1 MIGELS
7 EDLIMT
13 GDEID
18 VENLFSDDGGEEET
32 QVTPPAPKEKEEEE
46 EEKEKEI
53 KKTTEEEEI
62 NPDDLFDNPESV
74 GSGKDNQEEEEDTQS
89 EKDKGTSPKTNFYS
103 SIASALKE
111 EGIFPDLDDDTLNGI
126 KTPEDFAEAVEK
138 TVQARLDERQ
148 KRIDAALQADVEPD
162 EVRRYEQT
170 LANLDAI
177 KEEYITDE
185 TEKGERLR
193 KNLIY
198 QDFRN
203 RGYSEARAKR
213 EVEKSFNAGTDIE
226 DAKEALESNRE
237 YFSNQYQDLIKEAQE
252 EAKKEQRKIKEEA
265 AQLKKSM
272 LEDKEVFTGITLDKT
287 TRQKA
292 FENITKPVFKTEDG
306 EYLTAIQKYEMDNP
320 VEFRKYLSVLFTMT
334 NGFKNIDGLVKGK
347 IKKEVKQSLRE
358 LEHKLSSTT
367 INSSGNPRYVGGV
380 EEDTESYSGKGW
392 DLDV

>member
-32 QVTPPAPKEKEEEE
+32 QVTPPAPKEKEE
-46 EEKEKEI
+46 KEI
-53 KKTTEEEEI
+53 EKTTEEEEV

-111 EGIFPDLDDDTLNGI
+111 EGIFPDLDDDTLNSI

-185 TEKGERLR
+185 TEKGEKLR

-237 YFSNQYQDLIKEAQE
+237 YFSTQYQDLIKEAQE
-252 EAKKEQRKIKEEA
+252 EAKEEQRKIKEEA

-334 NGFKNIDGLVKGK
+334 DGFKNIDGLVKGK
-347 IKKEVKQSLRE
+347 VKKEVKQSLRE

-367 INSSGNPRYVGGV
+367 RNSSGNPRYVGGV
-380 EEDTESYSGKGW
+380 EEDTESYIGKGW

>member
-18 VENLFSDDGGEEET
+18 VDNLFSDDGGEEET
-32 QVTPPAPKEKEEEE
+32 QVTPPAPKEKEE
-46 EEKEKEI
+46 KEI
-53 KKTTEEEEI
+53 EKTTEEEEI
-62 NPDDLFDNPESV
+62 SPDDLFDNPESV

-213 EVEKSFNAGTDIE
+213 EVEKSFNSGTDIE

-237 YFSNQYQDLIKEAQE
+237 YFSTQYQDLIKEAQE
-252 EAKKEQRKIKEEA
+252 EAKEGQRKIKEEA

-334 NGFKNIDGLVKGK
+334 DGFKNIDGLVKGK
-347 IKKEVKQSLRE
+347 VKKEVKQSLRE
-358 LEHKLSSTT
+358 LEHKLSSTGR
-367 INSSGNPRYVGGV
+367 NSSGNPRYVGGV
-380 EEDTESYSGKGW
+380 EEDTESYIGKGW

>member
-32 QVTPPAPKEKEEEE
+32 QVTPPAPKEKEE
-46 EEKEKEI
+46 KENE
-53 KKTTEEEEI
+53 KTTEEEEI

-237 YFSNQYQDLIKEAQE
+237 YFSTQYQDLIKEAQE
-252 EAKKEQRKIKEEA
+252 EVKEEQRKIKEEA

-334 NGFKNIDGLVKGK
+334 DGFKNIDGLVKGK
-347 IKKEVKQSLRE
+347 VKKEVKQSLRE
-358 LEHKLSSTT
+358 LEHKLSSTARDST
-367 INSSGNPRYVGGV
+367 GNPRYVGGV
-380 EEDTESYSGKGW
+380 EEDTESYIGKGW

>member
-32 QVTPPAPKEKEEEE
+32 QVTPPAPKEKED
-46 EEKEKEI
+46 KENE
-53 KKTTEEEEI
+53 KTTEEEEI

-170 LANLDAI
+170 LANLDTI

-252 EAKKEQRKIKEEA
+252 KAKEEQRKIKEEA

-334 NGFKNIDGLVKGK
+334 DGFKNIDGLVKGK
-347 IKKEVKQSLRE
+347 VKKEVRQSLRE
-358 LEHKLSSTT
+358 LEHKLSSTAR
-367 INSSGNPRYVGGV
+367 NSSGNPRYVGGV
-380 EEDTESYSGKGW
+380 GEDTESYIGKGW

>member
-32 QVTPPAPKEKEEEE
+32 QVTPPAPKEKED
-46 EEKEKEI
+46 KEI
-53 KKTTEEEEI
+53 EKTTEEEEI

-237 YFSNQYQDLIKEAQE
+237 YFSTQYQDLIKEAQE
-252 EAKKEQRKIKEEA
+252 EAKEEQRKIKEEA

-306 EYLTAIQKYEMDNP
+306 EYLTAIQKYETDNP

-334 NGFKNIDGLVKGK
+334 DGFKNIDGLVKGK
-347 IKKEVKQSLRE
+347 VKKEVKQSLRE
-358 LEHKLSSTT
+358 LEHKLSSTAR
-367 INSSGNPRYVGGV
+367 NSSGNPRYVGGV
-380 EEDTESYSGKGW
+380 EEDTESYIGKGW

>member
-32 QVTPPAPKEKEEEE
+32 QVTPPAPKEKED
-46 EEKEKEI
+46 KENE
-53 KKTTEEEEI
+53 KTTEEEEI

-237 YFSNQYQDLIKEAQE
+237 YFSNQYQDIIKEAQE
-252 EAKKEQRKIKEEA
+252 EAKEEQRKIKEEA
-265 AQLKKSM
+265 AQLKKAM

-334 NGFKNIDGLVKGK
+334 DGFKNIDGLVKGK
-347 IKKEVKQSLRE
+347 VKKEVKQSLRE
-358 LEHKLSSTT
+358 LEHKLSSTART
-367 INSSGNPRYVGGV
+367 STGNPRYVGGV
-380 EEDTESYSGKGW
+380 EEDTESYIGKGW

>member
-18 VENLFSDDGGEEET
+18 VENLFSDDGDEEET
-32 QVTPPAPKEKEEEE
+32 QVTPPAPKEKED
-46 EEKEKEI
+46 KENE
-53 KKTTEEEEI
+53 KTTEEEEI

-89 EKDKGTSPKTNFYS
+89 EKGKGTSPKTNFYS

-170 LANLDAI
+170 LASLDAI

-203 RGYSEARAKR
+203 RGYSEARAER

-252 EAKKEQRKIKEEA
+252 EAKEEQRKIKEEA

-334 NGFKNIDGLVKGK
+334 DGFKNIDGLIKGK
-347 IKKEVKQSLRE
+347 VKKEVKQSLRE
-358 LEHKLSSTT
+358 LEHKLSSTAR
-367 INSSGNPRYVGGV
+367 NSSGNPRYVGGV
-380 EEDTESYSGKGW
+380 EEDTESYIGKGW

>member
-32 QVTPPAPKEKEEEE
+32 QVTPPAPKEKED
-46 EEKEKEI
+46 KENE
-53 KKTTEEEEI
+53 KTTEEEEI

-252 EAKKEQRKIKEEA
+252 EAKEEQRKIKEEA

-292 FENITKPVFKTEDG
+292 FDNITKPIFKTEDG

-334 NGFKNIDGLVKGK
+334 DGFKNIDGLVKGK
-347 IKKEVKQSLRE
+347 VKKEVKQSLRE
-358 LEHKLSSTT
+358 LEHKLSSTAR
-367 INSSGNPRYVGGV
+367 NSSGNPRYVGGV
-380 EEDTESYSGKGW
+380 EEDAESYIGKGW

>member
-32 QVTPPAPKEKEEEE
+32 QVTPPAPKEKED
-46 EEKEKEI
+46 KENE
-53 KKTTEEEEI
+53 KTTEEEEI

-237 YFSNQYQDLIKEAQE
+237 YFSTQYQDLIKEAQE
-252 EAKKEQRKIKEEA
+252 EAKEEQRKIKEEA

-292 FENITKPVFKTEDG
+292 FDNITKPVFKTEDG

-334 NGFKNIDGLVKGK
+334 DGFKNIDGLVKGK
-347 IKKEVKQSLRE
+347 VKKEVKQSLRE
-358 LEHKLSSTT
+358 LEHKLSSTAR
-367 INSSGNPRYVGGV
+367 NSSGNPRYVGGV
-380 EEDTESYSGKGW
+380 EEDTESYIGKGW

>member
-32 QVTPPAPKEKEEEE
+32 QVTPPAPKEKED
-46 EEKEKEI
+46 KEI
-53 KKTTEEEEI
+53 EKTTEEEEI

-74 GSGKDNQEEEEDTQS
+74 GSGKDNQEEEDTQS
-89 EKDKGTSPKTNFYS
+89 EEDKGTSPKTNFYS

-148 KRIDAALQADVEPD
+148 RRIDAALQANVEPD

-237 YFSNQYQDLIKEAQE
+237 YFSTQYQDLIKEAQE
-252 EAKKEQRKIKEEA
+252 EAKEEQRKIKEEA

-334 NGFKNIDGLVKGK
+334 DGFKNIDGLVKGK
-347 IKKEVKQSLRE
+347 VKKEVKQSLRE
-358 LEHKLSSTT
+358 LEHTLSSTAR
-367 INSSGNPRYVGGV
+367 NSSGNPRYVGGV
-380 EEDTESYSGKGW
+380 EEDTESYIGKGW

>member
-32 QVTPPAPKEKEEEE
+32 QVTPPAPKEKED
-46 EEKEKEI
+46 KENE
-53 KKTTEEEEI
+53 KTTEEEEI

-148 KRIDAALQADVEPD
+148 RRIDAALQADVEPD

-203 RGYSEARAKR
+203 RGYSEARANR

-237 YFSNQYQDLIKEAQE
+237 YFSTQYQDLIKEAQE
-252 EAKKEQRKIKEEA
+252 EAKEEQRKIKEEA

-320 VEFRKYLSVLFTMT
+320 VEFKKYLSVLFTMT
-334 NGFKNIDGLVKGK
+334 DGFKNIDGLVKGK
-347 IKKEVKQSLRE
+347 VKKEVKQSLRE
-358 LEHKLSSTT
+358 LEHKLSSTAR
-367 INSSGNPRYVGGV
+367 NSTGNPRYVGGV
-380 EEDTESYSGKGW
+380 EEDTESYIGKGW

>member
-18 VENLFSDDGGEEET
+18 VDNLFSDDGGEEET
-32 QVTPPAPKEKEEEE
+32 QVTPPAPKDK
-46 EEKEKEI
+46 EEKEKET
-53 KKTTEEEEI
+53 TTEEEEI

-74 GSGKDNQEEEEDTQS
+74 GSGKDNQEEEEDTKS
-89 EKDKGTSPKTNFYS
+89 DKDKGTSPKTNFYS

-148 KRIDAALQADVEPD
+148 KRIDAALQADIEPD

-185 TEKGERLR
+185 TEKGEKLR

-252 EAKKEQRKIKEEA
+252 EAKEEQKRIKEEA

-272 LEDKEVFTGITLDKT
+272 LEDKEVFEGITLDKT

-334 NGFKNIDGLVKGK
+334 DGFKNIDGLVKGK
-347 IKKEVKQSLRE
+347 VKKEVKQSLRE
-358 LEHKLSSTT
+358 LEHKLSNTARTST
-367 INSSGNPRYVGGV
+367 GNPRFVGGV
-380 EEDTESYSGKGW
+380 EEDTESYIGKGW

>member
-7 EDLIMT
+7 EDLIMI

-18 VENLFSDDGGEEET
+18 VDNLFSDDGGEEET
-32 QVTPPAPKEKEEEE
+32 QVTPPAPKEKEE
-46 EEKEKEI
+46 KEKET
-53 KKTTEEEEI
+53 TTEEEEI

-252 EAKKEQRKIKEEA
+252 EAKEEQKKIKEEA
-265 AQLKKSM
+265 AQLKKAM

-334 NGFKNIDGLVKGK
+334 DGFKNIDGLVKGK
-347 IKKEVKQSLRE
+347 VKKEVKQSLRE
-358 LEHKLSSTT
+358 LEHRLSSTART
-367 INSSGNPRYVGGV
+367 STGNPRYVGGV
-380 EEDTESYSGKGW
+380 EEDTESYIGKGW

>member
-18 VENLFSDDGGEEET
+18 VENLFSDDGGEEKT
-32 QVTPPAPKEKEEEE
+32 QVTPPAPKEKED
-46 EEKEKEI
+46 KENE
-53 KKTTEEEEI
+53 KTTEEEEI

-237 YFSNQYQDLIKEAQE
+237 YFSTQYQDLIKEAQE
-252 EAKKEQRKIKEEA
+252 EAKEEQRKIKEEA

-334 NGFKNIDGLVKGK
+334 DGFKNIDGLVKGK
-347 IKKEVKQSLRE
+347 VKKEVKQSLRE
-358 LEHKLSSTT
+358 LEHKLSSTAR
-367 INSSGNPRYVGGV
+367 NSSGNPRYVGGV
-380 EEDTESYSGKGW
+380 EEDTESYIGKGW
-392 DLDV
+392 DLDI

>member
-18 VENLFSDDGGEEET
+18 VDNLFSDDGGEEET
-32 QVTPPAPKEKEEEE
+32 QVTPPAPKEKEE
-46 EEKEKEI
+46 KEI
-53 KKTTEEEEI
+53 EKTTEEEEI
-62 NPDDLFDNPESV
+62 SPDDLFDNPESV

-103 SIASALKE
+103 SIANALKE

-213 EVEKSFNAGTDIE
+213 EVEKSFNSGTDIE

-237 YFSNQYQDLIKEAQE
+237 YFSTQYQDLIKEAQE
-252 EAKKEQRKIKEEA
+252 EAKEGQRKIKEEA

-334 NGFKNIDGLVKGK
+334 DGFKNIDGLVKGK
-347 IKKEVKQSLRE
+347 VKKEVKQSLRE
-358 LEHKLSSTT
+358 LEHKLSSTGR
-367 INSSGNPRYVGGV
+367 NSSGNPRYVGGV
-380 EEDTESYSGKGW
+380 EEDTESYIGKGW

>member
-18 VENLFSDDGGEEET
+18 VDNLFSDDGGEEET
-32 QVTPPAPKEKEEEE
+32 QVTPPAPKEKEE
-46 EEKEKEI
+46 KEI
-53 KKTTEEEEI
+53 EKTTEEEEI
-62 NPDDLFDNPESV
+62 SPDDLFDNPESV
-74 GSGKDNQEEEEDTQS
+74 GSGKDNQEEEEDTKS

-237 YFSNQYQDLIKEAQE
+237 YFSTQYQDLIKEAQE
-252 EAKKEQRKIKEEA
+252 EAKEGQRKIKEEA

-320 VEFRKYLSVLFTMT
+320 VEFKKYLSVLFTMT
-334 NGFKNIDGLVKGK
+334 DGFKNIDGLVKGK
-347 IKKEVKQSLRE
+347 VKKEVKQSLRE
-358 LEHKLSSTT
+358 LEHKLSSTGR
-367 INSSGNPRYVGGV
+367 NSSGNPRYVGGV
-380 EEDTESYSGKGW
+380 EEDTESYIGKGW

>member
-32 QVTPPAPKEKEEEE
+32 QVTPPAPKEKEE
-46 EEKEKEI
+46 KESE
-53 KKTTEEEEI
+53 KTTEEEEI

-111 EGIFPDLDDDTLNGI
+111 EGIFPDLDNDTLNGI

-237 YFSNQYQDLIKEAQE
+237 YFSTQYQDLIKEAQE
-252 EAKKEQRKIKEEA
+252 EAKEAQRKIKEEA

-292 FENITKPVFKTEDG
+292 FDNITKPVFKTEDG

-334 NGFKNIDGLVKGK
+334 DGFKNIDGLVKGK
-347 IKKEVKQSLRE
+347 VKKEVKQSLRE
-358 LEHKLSSTT
+358 LEHKLSSTAR
-367 INSSGNPRYVGGV
+367 NSSGNPRYVGGV
-380 EEDTESYSGKGW
+380 EEDAESYIGKGW

>member
-32 QVTPPAPKEKEEEE
+32 QVTPPAPKEKEE
-46 EEKEKEI
+46 KEI
-53 KKTTEEEEI
+53 EKTTEEEEI

-111 EGIFPDLDDDTLNGI
+111 EGIFPDLDDDTLESI

-237 YFSNQYQDLIKEAQE
+237 YFSTQYQDLIKEAQE
-252 EAKKEQRKIKEEA
+252 EAKEEQRKIKEEA

-334 NGFKNIDGLVKGK
+334 DGFKNIDGLVKGK
-347 IKKEVKQSLRE
+347 VKKEVKQSLRE
-358 LEHKLSSTT
+358 LEHKLSSTAR
-367 INSSGNPRYVGGV
+367 NSTGNLRYVGGV
-380 EEDTESYSGKGW
+380 EEDTESYIGKGW

>member
-18 VENLFSDDGGEEET
+18 AENLFSDNGGEEEI
-32 QVTPPAPKEKEEEE
+32 QGTPPAPKEKEE
-46 EEKEKEI
+46 KEI
-53 KKTTEEEEI
+53 EKTTEEEEI

-111 EGIFPDLDDDTLNGI
+111 EGIFPDLDDNTLNGI

-138 TVQARLDERQ
+138 TVQARLEERQ

-177 KEEYITDE
+177 KEEYMTDE

-237 YFSNQYQDLIKEAQE
+237 YFSTQYQDLIKEAQE
-252 EAKKEQRKIKEEA
+252 EAKEEQRKIKEEA
-265 AQLKKSM
+265 TQLKKSM

-306 EYLTAIQKYEMDNP
+306 DYLTAIQKYEMDNP

-334 NGFKNIDGLVKGK
+334 DGFKNIDGLVKGK
-347 IKKEVKQSLRE
+347 VKKEVKQSLRE
-358 LEHKLSSTT
+358 LEHKLSSTAR
-367 INSSGNPRYVGGV
+367 NSSGNPRYVGGV
-380 EEDTESYSGKGW
+380 EEDTESYIGKGW
-392 DLDV
+392 NLDV

>member
-18 VENLFSDDGGEEET
+18 VDNLFSDDGGEEET
-32 QVTPPAPKEKEEEE
+32 QVTPPAPKEKEE
-46 EEKEKEI
+46 KEI
-53 KKTTEEEEI
+53 EKTTEEEEI
-62 NPDDLFDNPESV
+62 SPDDLFDNPESV

-111 EGIFPDLDDDTLNGI
+111 EGIFPDLDDATLSGI

-170 LANLDAI
+170 LANLDSI

-237 YFSNQYQDLIKEAQE
+237 YFSTQYQDLIKEAQE
-252 EAKKEQRKIKEEA
+252 EAKEGQRKIKEEA

-272 LEDKEVFTGITLDKT
+272 LDDKEVFTGITLDKT

-334 NGFKNIDGLVKGK
+334 DGFKNIDGLVKGK
-347 IKKEVKQSLRE
+347 VKKEVKQSLRE
-358 LEHKLSSTT
+358 LEHKLSSTAR
-367 INSSGNPRYVGGV
+367 NSSGNPRYVGGV
-380 EEDTESYSGKGW
+380 EEDTESYIGKGW

>member
-32 QVTPPAPKEKEEEE
+32 QVTPPAPKEKED
-46 EEKEKEI
+46 KEI
-53 KKTTEEEEI
+53 EKTTEEEEI

-74 GSGKDNQEEEEDTQS
+74 GSGKDNQEEEDTQS

-237 YFSNQYQDLIKEAQE
+237 YFSTQYQDLIKEAQE
-252 EAKKEQRKIKEEA
+252 EAKEEQRKIKEEA

-334 NGFKNIDGLVKGK
+334 DGFKNIDGLVKGK
-347 IKKEVKQSLRE
+347 VKKEVKQSLRE
-358 LEHKLSSTT
+358 LEHKLSSTAR
-367 INSSGNPRYVGGV
+367 NSSGNPRYVGGV
-380 EEDTESYSGKGW
+380 EEDTESYIGKGW

>member
-18 VENLFSDDGGEEET
+18 VDNLFSDDGGEEET
-32 QVTPPAPKEKEEEE
+32 QVTPPAPKEKEE
-46 EEKEKEI
+46 KEKET
-53 KKTTEEEEI
+53 TTEEEEI

-252 EAKKEQRKIKEEA
+252 EAKEEQRKIKEEA

-334 NGFKNIDGLVKGK
+334 DGFKNIDGLIKGK
-347 IKKEVKQSLRE
+347 VKKEVKQSLRE
-358 LEHKLSSTT
+358 LEHKLSSTAR
-367 INSSGNPRYVGGV
+367 NSSGNPRYVGGV
-380 EEDTESYSGKGW
+380 EEDAESYIGKGW

>member
-18 VENLFSDDGGEEET
+18 VDNLFSDDVGEEET
-32 QVTPPAPKEKEEEE
+32 QVTPPAQEEKEE
-46 EEKEKEI
+46 KEI
-53 KKTTEEEEI
+53 EKTTEEEEI

-111 EGIFPDLDDDTLNGI
+111 EGIFPDLDDDTLNSI

-185 TEKGERLR
+185 TEKGEKLR

-237 YFSNQYQDLIKEAQE
+237 YFSTQYQDLIKEAQE
-252 EAKKEQRKIKEEA
+252 EVKKEQRKIKEEA

-292 FENITKPVFKTEDG
+292 FDNITKPVFKTEDG

-334 NGFKNIDGLVKGK
+334 DGFKNIDGLVKGK
-347 IKKEVKQSLRE
+347 VKKEVRQSLRE
-358 LEHKLSSTT
+358 LEHKLSSTAR
-367 INSSGNPRYVGGV
+367 NSTGNPRYVGGV
-380 EEDTESYSGKGW
+380 EEDAESYIGKGW

>member
-32 QVTPPAPKEKEEEE
+32 QVTPPAPKEKED
-46 EEKEKEI
+46 KENE
-53 KKTTEEEEI
+53 KTTEEEEI

-170 LANLDAI
+170 LANLDTI

-213 EVEKSFNAGTDIE
+213 EVEKSLNAGTDIE

-237 YFSNQYQDLIKEAQE
+237 YFSTQYQDLIKEAQE
-252 EAKKEQRKIKEEA
+252 EAKEEQRKIKEEA

-334 NGFKNIDGLVKGK
+334 DGFKNIDGLVKGK
-347 IKKEVKQSLRE
+347 VKKEVKQSLRE
-358 LEHKLSSTT
+358 LEHKLSSTAR
-367 INSSGNPRYVGGV
+367 NSSGNPRYVGGV
-380 EEDTESYSGKGW
+380 EEDTESYIGKGW

>member
-18 VENLFSDDGGEEET
+18 VDNLFSDDGGEEET
-32 QVTPPAPKEKEEEE
+32 QVTPPAPKEKEE
-46 EEKEKEI
+46 KEI
-53 KKTTEEEEI
+53 EKTTEEEEI
-62 NPDDLFDNPESV
+62 SPDDLFDNPESV
-74 GSGKDNQEEEEDTQS
+74 GSGKDNQEEEEDTKS

-213 EVEKSFNAGTDIE
+213 EVEKSFNSGTDIE

-237 YFSNQYQDLIKEAQE
+237 YFSTQYQDLIKEAQE
-252 EAKKEQRKIKEEA
+252 EAKEGQRKIKEEA

-334 NGFKNIDGLVKGK
+334 DGFKNIDGLVKGK
-347 IKKEVKQSLRE
+347 VKKEVKQSLRE
-358 LEHKLSSTT
+358 LEHKLSNTGR
-367 INSSGNPRYVGGV
+367 NSSGNPRYVGGV
-380 EEDTESYSGKGW
+380 EEDTESYIGKGW

>member
-18 VENLFSDDGGEEET
+18 VENLFSDDEGEEET

-46 EEKEKEI
+46 IE
-53 KKTTEEEEI
+53 KTTEEEEI

-74 GSGKDNQEEEEDTQS
+74 GSGEDNQEEEEDTQS

-111 EGIFPDLDDDTLNGI
+111 EGIFPDLDDDTLESI

-148 KRIDAALQADVEPD
+148 RRIDAALQADVEPD

-237 YFSNQYQDLIKEAQE
+237 YFSTQYQDLIKEAQE
-252 EAKKEQRKIKEEA
+252 EAKEEQRKIKEEA

-334 NGFKNIDGLVKGK
+334 DGFKNIDGLVKGK
-347 IKKEVKQSLRE
+347 VKKEVKQSLRE
-358 LEHKLSSTT
+358 LEHKLSSTAR
-367 INSSGNPRYVGGV
+367 NSSGNPRYVGGV
-380 EEDTESYSGKGW
+380 EEDTESYIGKGW

>member
-18 VENLFSDDGGEEET
+18 VDNLFSDDGGEEET
-32 QVTPPAPKEKEEEE
+32 QVTSPAPKEKEE
-46 EEKEKEI
+46 KEI
-53 KKTTEEEEI
+53 EKTTEEEEI

-148 KRIDAALQADVEPD
+148 KRIDAALQADAEPD
-162 EVRRYEQT
+162 EVRRYEQI

-237 YFSNQYQDLIKEAQE
+237 YFSTQYQDLIKEAQE
-252 EAKKEQRKIKEEA
+252 EAKEEQRKIKEEA

-306 EYLTAIQKYEMDNP
+306 EYLTTIQKYEMDNP

-334 NGFKNIDGLVKGK
+334 DGFKNIDGLVKGK
-347 IKKEVKQSLRE
+347 VKKEVKQSLRE
-358 LEHKLSSTT
+358 LEHKLSSTAR
-367 INSSGNPRYVGGV
+367 NSSGNPRYVGGV
-380 EEDTESYSGKGW
+380 EEDTESYIGKGW

>member
-18 VENLFSDDGGEEET
+18 VDNLFSDDGGEEET
-32 QVTPPAPKEKEEEE
+32 QVTPPAPKEKEE
-46 EEKEKEI
+46 KEI
-53 KKTTEEEEI
+53 EKTTEEEEI
-62 NPDDLFDNPESV
+62 SPDDLFDNPESV

-193 KNLIY
+193 KNLIF

-213 EVEKSFNAGTDIE
+213 EVEKSFNSGTDIE

-237 YFSNQYQDLIKEAQE
+237 YFSTQYQDLIKEAQE
-252 EAKKEQRKIKEEA
+252 ETKEGQRKIKEEA

-334 NGFKNIDGLVKGK
+334 DGFKNIDGLVKGK
-347 IKKEVKQSLRE
+347 VKKEVKQSLRE
-358 LEHKLSSTT
+358 LEHKLSSTGR
-367 INSSGNPRYVGGV
+367 NSSGNPRYVGGV
-380 EEDTESYSGKGW
+380 EEDTESYIGKGW

>member
-32 QVTPPAPKEKEEEE
+32 QVTPPAPKEKEE
-46 EEKEKEI
+46 KEI
-53 KKTTEEEEI
+53 EKTTEEEEI
-62 NPDDLFDNPESV
+62 SPDDLFDNPESV

-237 YFSNQYQDLIKEAQE
+237 YFSTQYQDLIKEAQE
-252 EAKKEQRKIKEEA
+252 EAKEEQRKIKEEA

-272 LEDKEVFTGITLDKT
+272 LEDKEVFTGIALDKT

-292 FENITKPVFKTEDG
+292 FDNITKPVFKTEDG
-306 EYLTAIQKYEMDNP
+306 EYLTAIQKYETDNP

-334 NGFKNIDGLVKGK
+334 DGFKNIDGLVKGK
-347 IKKEVKQSLRE
+347 VKKEVKQSLRE
-358 LEHKLSSTT
+358 LEHKLSNTARTST
-367 INSSGNPRYVGGV
+367 GNPRFVGAV
-380 EEDTESYSGKGW
+380 EEDTESYIGKGW

>member
-13 GDEID
+13 GDEVD
-18 VENLFSDDGGEEET
+18 VENLFSDDGGEEKT
-32 QVTPPAPKEKEEEE
+32 QVTPPAPKGK
-46 EEKEKEI
+46 EEKEIE
-53 KKTTEEEEI
+53 KTTEEEEI
-62 NPDDLFDNPESV
+62 SPDDLFDNPESV

-111 EGIFPDLDDDTLNGI
+111 EGIFPDLDDATLSGI

-170 LANLDAI
+170 LANLDSI

-237 YFSNQYQDLIKEAQE
+237 YFSTQYQDLIKEAQD
-252 EAKKEQRKIKEEA
+252 EAKEGQRKIKEEA

-272 LEDKEVFTGITLDKT
+272 LDDKEVFTGITLDKT

-334 NGFKNIDGLVKGK
+334 DGFKNIDGLVKGK
-347 IKKEVKQSLRE
+347 VKKEVKQSLRE
-358 LEHKLSSTT
+358 LEHKLSSTGR
-367 INSSGNPRYVGGV
+367 NSSGNPRYVGGV
-380 EEDTESYSGKGW
+380 EEDTESYIGKGW

>member
-32 QVTPPAPKEKEEEE
+32 QVTPPAPKEKEE
-46 EEKEKEI
+46 KEI
-53 KKTTEEEEI
+53 EKTTEEEEI

-111 EGIFPDLDDDTLNGI
+111 EGIFPDLDDDTLESI

-148 KRIDAALQADVEPD
+148 RRIDAALQADVEPD

-185 TEKGERLR
+185 TEKGEKLR

-237 YFSNQYQDLIKEAQE
+237 YFSTQYQDLIKEAQE
-252 EAKKEQRKIKEEA
+252 EAKEEQRKIKEEA

-334 NGFKNIDGLVKGK
+334 DGFKNIDGLVKGK
-347 IKKEVKQSLRE
+347 VKKEVKQSLRE
-358 LEHKLSSTT
+358 LEHKLSSTAR
-367 INSSGNPRYVGGV
+367 NSSGNPRYVGGV
-380 EEDTESYSGKGW
+380 EEDTESYIGKGW

>member
-18 VENLFSDDGGEEET
+18 VDNLFSDDGGEEET
-32 QVTPPAPKEKEEEE
+32 QVTPPAPKEKEE
-46 EEKEKEI
+46 KEI
-53 KKTTEEEEI
+53 EKTTEEEEI
-62 NPDDLFDNPESV
+62 SPDDLFDNPESV
-74 GSGKDNQEEEEDTQS
+74 GSGKDNQEDEEDTQS

-111 EGIFPDLDDDTLNGI
+111 EGIFPDLDDATLSGI

-237 YFSNQYQDLIKEAQE
+237 YFSTQYQDLIKEAQE
-252 EAKKEQRKIKEEA
+252 EAKEGQRKIKEEA

-334 NGFKNIDGLVKGK
+334 DGFKNIDGLVKGK
-347 IKKEVKQSLRE
+347 VKKEVKQSLRE
-358 LEHKLSSTT
+358 LEHKLSSTAR
-367 INSSGNPRYVGGV
+367 NSSGNPRYVGGV
-380 EEDTESYSGKGW
+380 EEDTESYIGKGW

>member
-46 EEKEKEI
+46 IE
-53 KKTTEEEEI
+53 KTTEEEEI

-237 YFSNQYQDLIKEAQE
+237 YFSTQYQDLIKEAQE
-252 EAKKEQRKIKEEA
+252 EAKEEQRKIKEEA

-292 FENITKPVFKTEDG
+292 FDNITKPVFKTEDG

-334 NGFKNIDGLVKGK
+334 DGFKNIDGLVKGK
-347 IKKEVKQSLRE
+347 VKKEVKQSLRE

-367 INSSGNPRYVGGV
+367 RNSSGNPRYVGGV
-380 EEDTESYSGKGW
+380 EEDTESYIGKGW

>member
-18 VENLFSDDGGEEET
+18 VDNLFSDDGGEEET
-32 QVTPPAPKEKEEEE
+32 QVTPPAPKEKEE
-46 EEKEKEI
+46 KEI
-53 KKTTEEEEI
+53 EKTTEEEEI
-62 NPDDLFDNPESV
+62 SPDDLFDNPESV
-74 GSGKDNQEEEEDTQS
+74 GSGKDNQEEEEDTKS

-162 EVRRYEQT
+162 EVKRYEQT

-237 YFSNQYQDLIKEAQE
+237 YFSTQYQDLIKEAQE
-252 EAKKEQRKIKEEA
+252 EAKEGQRKIKEEA
-265 AQLKKSM
+265 TQLKKSM
-272 LEDKEVFTGITLDKT
+272 LEDKEVFTGITLDKN

-334 NGFKNIDGLVKGK
+334 DGFKNIDGLVKGK
-347 IKKEVKQSLRE
+347 VKKEVKQSLRE
-358 LEHKLSSTT
+358 LEHKLSSTGR
-367 INSSGNPRYVGGV
+367 NSSGNPRYVGGV
-380 EEDTESYSGKGW
+380 EEDTESYIGKGW

>member
-18 VENLFSDDGGEEET
+18 VDNLFSDDGGEEET
-32 QVTPPAPKEKEEEE
+32 QVTPPAPKEKEE
-46 EEKEKEI
+46 KEI
-53 KKTTEEEEI
+53 EKTTEEEEI
-62 NPDDLFDNPESV
+62 SPDDLFDNPESV
-74 GSGKDNQEEEEDTQS
+74 GSGKDNQEEEEDTKS

-237 YFSNQYQDLIKEAQE
+237 YFSTQYQDLIKEAQE
-252 EAKKEQRKIKEEA
+252 EAKEGQRKIKEEA

-334 NGFKNIDGLVKGK
+334 DGFKNIDGLVKGK
-347 IKKEVKQSLRE
+347 VKKEVKQSLRE
-358 LEHKLSSTT
+358 LEHKLSSTAR
-367 INSSGNPRYVGGV
+367 NSSGNPRYVGGV
-380 EEDTESYSGKGW
+380 EEDTESYIGKGW

>member
-32 QVTPPAPKEKEEEE
+32 QVTPPAPKEKEE
-46 EEKEKEI
+46 KENE
-53 KKTTEEEEI
+53 KTTEEEEI

-237 YFSNQYQDLIKEAQE
+237 YFSTQYQDLIKEAQE
-252 EAKKEQRKIKEEA
+252 EAKEEQRKIKEEA

-292 FENITKPVFKTEDG
+292 FDNITKPVFKTEDG

-334 NGFKNIDGLVKGK
+334 DGFKNIDGLVKGK
-347 IKKEVKQSLRE
+347 VKKEVKQSLRE

-367 INSSGNPRYVGGV
+367 RNSSGNPRYVGGV
-380 EEDTESYSGKGW
+380 EEDTESYIGKGW